1 MEERKFGGG
10 LTMTQTTKAWAVLW
24 RSECRLDGK
33 VERLVGAPW
42 FPLKT
47 ALFAS
52 RAKAREYVQ
61 QNLGYIKNRKDL
73 RQEPHGWKIPKIVQV
88 EVSYKIRVM
97 Q

>member
-1 MEERKFGGG
+1 MSK
-10 LTMTQTTKAWAVLW
+10 TTKAWAVLW

-33 VERLVGAPW
+33 VERLVGSPW

-52 RAKAREYVQ
+52 RAKAREYAQ
-61 QNLGYIKNRKDL
+61 RKFGYIKNRKDL
-73 RQEPHGWKIPKIVQV
+73 RQEPHGWKIPKVIQV
-88 EVSYKIRVM
+88 EVSYNIRVI